1 MGYQQAGAMTTPQT
15 SYQPQATQTAWPSTT
30 PQAATP
36 SVQTPY
42 PPQPADSVLSL
53 SQLPGGT
60 PTTPQITNQSPAAS
74 NDLNDLLDG
83 LDL

>member
-1 MGYQQAGAMTTPQT
+1 MGYQPSRSNDNHKRG
-15 SYQPQATQTAWPSTT
+15 YQPQATQTAWPSTT

-42 PPQPADSVLSL
+42 PPQPTRFGLSL

-60 PTTPQITNQSPAAS
+60 PTTPQITNQNPAAFERFE
-74 NDLNDLLDG
+74 
-83 LDL
+83 

>member
-1 MGYQQAGAMTTPQT
+1 TTQQT
-15 SYQPQATQTAWPSTT
+15 SYQPQATQTAWPSAT

-42 PPQPADSVLSL
+42 PPQPADSGLSL

-60 PTTPQITNQSPAAS
+60 PTTPQIANQSPVAS